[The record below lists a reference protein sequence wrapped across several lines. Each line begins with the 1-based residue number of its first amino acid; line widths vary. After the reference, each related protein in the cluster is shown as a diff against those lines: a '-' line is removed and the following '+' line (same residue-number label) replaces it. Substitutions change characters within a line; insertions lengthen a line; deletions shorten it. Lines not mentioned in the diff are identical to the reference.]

1 MKQVYVITTE
11 RRGHTNTYTGTL
23 DYLVDRCFGYT
34 IECNGYSRNCKS
46 LNTLLGRLNG
56 GTSYWSIPQKSWI
69 DDIVR
74 LADHHGIKVFMK
86 GSLRGIMG
94 EDFRRDKLA
103 WEEHNVRH

>member
-1 MKQVYVITTE
+1 MWHDGGICIGDDAYAVWKGGAE
-11 RRGHTNTYTGTL
+11 TGN
-23 DYLVDRCFGYT
+23 RKGK
-34 IECNGYSRNCKS
+34 I
-46 LNTLLGRLNG
+46 
-56 GTSYWSIPQKSWI
+56 IPQKSWI